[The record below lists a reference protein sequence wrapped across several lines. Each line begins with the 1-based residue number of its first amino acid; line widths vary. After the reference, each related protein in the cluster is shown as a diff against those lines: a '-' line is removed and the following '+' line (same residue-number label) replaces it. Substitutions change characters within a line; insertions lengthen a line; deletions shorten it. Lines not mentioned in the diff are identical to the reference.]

1 MSVNASL
8 PNFIQE
14 PSDNPSALATHSS
27 METGDMR
34 DAATLLHQFN
44 ALSLGEGSLNAG
56 ANTLTA
62 MALTIANL
70 APPGSCITDG
80 DGARVSV
87 GMNLLVHGALSC
99 AIIDDHVLA
108 VLAKLQGNVYGHIRQ
123 RLARKKQRQSRVS
136 ENTLFPNKGEKDP
149 TPTVLDTLEKNHFI
163 NDASFELEWR
173 SLLQPPL
180 DPDIGEI
187 TDAPVFFA
195 GIGSTDGLDTAIGFA
210 NKGRLLI
217 HANLT
222 RKADVVLLESVIR
235 EVVSGC
241 PKRKLL
247 AAHIKGEVIATDPI
261 GMLDGLL
268 ADGRD
273 RGWLGRMLWL
283 GDHADGPKFEIY
295 DVATEPKLRRIGD
308 WFSLAIEGVA
318 ATRLNIHKP
327 SPMELKLPM
336 DGEQSRWCT
345 FLLGLDPRFPGIA
358 GTLRPLWASLVFG
371 LEKIAAAAPAD
382 QRIGFS
388 PKAVE
393 ALARVLSLRMV
404 HHREVVLEA
413 ARHKLLENL
422 AASFRIKLM
431 DGPHS
436 VRDFQR
442 RSNRIDAP
450 TCLEV
455 LDRLADSGTVE
466 RRGSLWQLL
475 DPGRSKIL
483 TTVDV

>member
-1 MSVNASL
+1 MVSSTSNHQSELTKLPSL
-8 PNFIQE
+8 
-14 PSDNPSALATHSS
+14 
-27 METGDMR
+27 ETGDAR
-34 DAATLLHQFN
+34 EAALLLQQFN
-44 ALSLGEGSLNAG
+44 ALALGEGSLTAG

-80 DGARVSV
+80 QGARVSV

-123 RLARKKQRQSRVS
+123 RLARNKQRQSNVTES
-136 ENTLFPNKGEKDP
+136 SLFHNKGEKDP
-149 TPTVLDTLEKNHFI
+149 TPTVLDRLEKNSFI

-173 SLLQPPL
+173 SLLKPPL
-180 DPDIGEI
+180 DPEMGEI

-195 GIGSTDGLDTAIGFA
+195 GIGSADGLDTAIGFA
-210 NKGRLLI
+210 NKGRLLV
-217 HANLT
+217 HTNLT
-222 RKADVVLLESVIR
+222 RKADAALLESVIR
-235 EVVSGC
+235 ELVSGC

-247 AAHIKGEVIATDPI
+247 AANIKGEVIATDPL
-261 GMLDGLL
+261 GMLDDLL

-273 RGWLGRMLWL
+273 RGLLGRMLWL
-283 GDHADGPKFEIY
+283 GDHADGPKFEIQ
-295 DVATEPKLRRIGD
+295 DVESNEPKLRRIGD
-308 WFSLAIEGVA
+308 LFSLAIEGVA

-327 SPMELKLPM
+327 SPIELKLVM
-336 DGEQSRWCT
+336 DGEQSRWCS
-345 FLLGLDPRFPGIA
+345 FLLGLESRFPGIA

-371 LEKIAAAAPAD
+371 LEKIAAAATAD
-382 QRIGFS
+382 QRIRFS

-393 ALARVLSLRMV
+393 ALARVLALRMV
-404 HHREVVLEA
+404 HHREVVLEV
-413 ARHKLLENL
+413 ARQKLVENL
-422 AASFRIKLM
+422 AASFRMKLM

-436 VRDFQR
+436 IRDFQR
-442 RSNRIDAP
+442 RSNRIDAS

-466 RRGSLWQLL
+466 CRGSLWQLL
-475 DPGRSKIL
+475 DPGRAKTL